1 MGIFRSPPSAHDALA
16 LVGRLNRG
24 ILIDEEWE
32 GALRALAA
40 YVGADFAAHAIRDRR
55 RNDLIIY
62 DGGLLPAAVG
72 EVYQSRFQHLDPAR
86 IRLEN
91 APVGS
96 IYVDQLDFG
105 TRNMAESAFYQ
116 DFLHPHGIESV
127 MAMVVDRNDDAD
139 WLVGLQRVRGRPLF
153 DVANAVALRG
163 LLTHL
168 QTAFR
173 LKHKVRELQQAQ
185 AWSQVTIDKV
195 AFPMVM
201 VDERMRIL
209 GCNHAGERWLAD
221 PGNPLSASVPHA
233 SLRMAVRQACGHEEA
248 SARVATFS
256 YAARDTDRH
265 GLMVALPLPAPQI
278 GPPEMRRP
286 CVLLMGIGSQEAIPR
301 SDTLLRDL
309 FSLTRSE
316 IALAEKLANGMTLT
330 EASEVAGVGRE
341 TVRTHLKSVL
351 RKTGTRRQSELTA
364 LLTGLSMVNSA

>member
-1 MGIFRSPPSAHDALA
+1 MGSFLSPPSAHDALA
-16 LVGRLNRG
+16 LIGQLNRG
-24 ILIDEEWE
+24 VLIDEEWE
-32 GALRALAA
+32 GALRALAT
-40 YVGADFAAHAIRDRR
+40 YVGADFAAHAVRDRR
-55 RNDLIIY
+55 RNDMIIY

-86 IRLEN
+86 ARLEN
-91 APVGS
+91 APVGA

-105 TRNMAESAFYQ
+105 TRNMAESEFYK
-116 DFLHPHGIESV
+116 DFLYPHGIESI
-127 MAMVVDRNDDAD
+127 MAMVVDRSDEAD
-139 WLVGLQRVRGRPLF
+139 WLVGFQRVRGRPLF

-163 LLTHL
+163 LLPHL

-201 VDERMRIL
+201 LDDRMRIL
-209 GCNHAGERWLAD
+209 GCNHAGERWLAI
-221 PGNPLSASVPHA
+221 PGNPLSASAPHA
-233 SLRMAVRQACGHEEA
+233 SLQLAVRQACGHEHTPA
-248 SARVATFS
+248 KVATFT
-256 YAARDTDRH
+256 YAARDAERH
-265 GLMVALPLPAPQI
+265 GLMIALPLPQVGAAD
-278 GPPEMRRP
+278 MRRP
-286 CVLLMGIGSQEAIPR
+286 CVLIMGIGSQEAIAPG
-301 SDTLLRDL
+301 DTLLRDL

-316 IALAEKLANGMTLT
+316 IALAEKLANGMTLA

-364 LLTGLSMVNSA
+364 LLAGLSMVNSA

>member
-16 LVGRLNRG
+16 LVGLLNRG
-24 ILIDEEWE
+24 ILISDEWE
-32 GALRALAA
+32 DALRALAA
-40 YVGADFAAHAIRDRR
+40 YVGADFAVYAIRDRR
-55 RNDLIIY
+55 RNDLILY
-62 DGGLLPAAVG
+62 DGGILSAAVG
-72 EVYQSRFQHLDPAR
+72 EVYQSRFQQIDPAR
-86 IRLEN
+86 NRLEN

-105 TRNMAESAFYQ
+105 TRNMAESDFYT
-116 DFLHPHGIESV
+116 DFLHPHGIESI
-127 MAMVVDRNDDAD
+127 MAMVVDRDEEAD
-139 WLVGLQRVRGRPLF
+139 WLVGFQRVRGRPLF

-163 LLTHL
+163 LLAHL
-168 QTAFR
+168 QIAFR
-173 LKHKVRELQQAQ
+173 LKHKVRELQQAR

-233 SLRMAVRQACGHEEA
+233 SLRLAVRQACGHEEEPA
-248 SARVATFS
+248 KVATFS
-256 YAARDTDRH
+256 YPSRDADRQ
-265 GLMVALPLPAPQI
+265 GLMVALPLPAPES
-278 GPPEMRRP
+278 GPPDMRRP
-286 CVLLMGIGSQEAIPR
+286 CVLLMGIGCQESVAP